1 MKAASGGLF
10 VLASLLF
17 LAVHARPATGADHV
31 TGADRNPAAAR
42 PAIAA
47 DHPLTLDDAI
57 QLALR
62 KNEDLV
68 IERESLAAAR
78 AAVTRANGAY
88 DPLLQIDGAWSK
100 TSEPFNSAVRGTAP
114 VRAGGQRRPPRRD
127 GDAEPRGHGDGG
139 GGRARLL
146 DARGVAPG
154 GRCTRGGGAPGRGTA
169 R

>member
-1 MKAASGGLF
+1 MKAATRGLF

-17 LAVHARPATGADHV
+17 LAVHARPAAG
-31 TGADRNPAAAR
+31 
-42 PAIAA
+42 A

-78 AAVTRANGAY
+78 AAVTRAKGAY

-100 TSEPFNSAVRGTAP
+100 KSEPLNSAVSGTAP
-114 VRAGGQRRPPRRD
+114 NELGREQTTG
-127 GDAEPRGHGDGG
+127 EGG
-139 GGRARLL
+139 G
-146 DARGVAPG
+146 DE
-154 GRCTRGGGAPGRGTA
+154 
-169 R
+169 